1 MMESFQILYRFLRIL
16 DLLLLVSVLSKTG
29 VNWVWFVNRIDGVD
43 RVDGAIKNNV
53 GQIIRKNGIRN
64 DI

>member
-1 MMESFQILYRFLRIL
+1 M
-16 DLLLLVSVLSKTG
+16 VSVLSKTG
-29 VNWVWFVNRIDGVD
+29 VNWVWFVNRVDGVD

>member
-29 VNWVWFVNRIDGVD
+29 VNWVWFVNRVDGVD

>member
-1 MMESFQILYRFLRIL
+1 MESFQILYRFLRIL

-29 VNWVWFVNRIDGVD
+29 VNWVWFVNRVDGVD
-43 RVDGAIKNNV
+43 RVEGAIKNNV
-53 GQIIRKNGIRN
+53 GQIIRKIGIRN